1 MTIHKVQRGET
12 LSGIAKKYGTT
23 VTAIQRANPSL
34 IKNVNII
41 QVGWSLTIPT
51 PVSTSQK
58 NYEKIGKQVEKV
70 LQDIN
75 NLDSFKSL
83 LAML

>member
-1 MTIHKVQRGET
+1 MAIHKVQKGDT
-12 LSGIAKKYGTT
+12 LSAIAQKYGTT
-23 VTAIQRANPSL
+23 VTAIQKANSSL
-34 IKNVNII
+34 IKNVNVIR
-41 QVGWSLTIPT
+41 VGWSLTIPT
-51 PVSTSQK
+51 PVTSSK

>member
-1 MTIHKVQRGET
+1 MAIHKVQKGET
-12 LSGIAKKYGTT
+12 LSGIAKKYRTT
-23 VTAIQRANPSL
+23 VSAIQKANSSL

-51 PVSTSQK
+51 STPSTK

-70 LQDIN
+70 VQDIN